1 MAAPKTVTKRITAKA
16 ELYPVRHFSKASRL
30 RLMEASSVV
39 EPGPPEVS
47 STTMSNILKFS
58 MARNSTA
65 SIRNGSTIGTVMDQN
80 RRQAEAPS
88 TSAAS

>member
-1 MAAPKTVTKRITAKA
+1 M
-16 ELYPVRHFSKASRL
+16 
-30 RLMEASSVV
+30 V

-65 SIRNGSTIGTVMDQN
+65 SMRNGSTIGTVIDQN
-80 RRQAEAPS
+80 CRHLEARS